1 MSRIKPSFKLSTVTL
16 AMISSGLIVCSGALY
31 AQEGNQTKEQEEIEN
46 IEVIEVTGFR
56 RSLIQSINQKRFAD
70 TVTEQLSADD
80 LGSLP
85 DVSMADALTRLPG
98 ISAVRTGG
106 QAAEINIRGMS
117 GGFVA
122 TTLNGREQV
131 STGGKRSVEF
141 DQ

>member
-1 MSRIKPSFKLSTVTL
+1 MSRIKASFKLSNLTL
-16 AMISSGLIVCSGALY
+16 ALLSSGLIACSGALY
-31 AQEGNQTKEQEEIEN
+31 AQEDSQTKTQEQVDD

-98 ISAVRTGG
+98 VSAVRTGG
-106 QAAEINIRGMS
+106 QAAEINIR
-117 GGFVA
+117 
-122 TTLNGREQV
+122 LLPLP
-131 STGGKRSVEF
+131 
-141 DQ
+141 